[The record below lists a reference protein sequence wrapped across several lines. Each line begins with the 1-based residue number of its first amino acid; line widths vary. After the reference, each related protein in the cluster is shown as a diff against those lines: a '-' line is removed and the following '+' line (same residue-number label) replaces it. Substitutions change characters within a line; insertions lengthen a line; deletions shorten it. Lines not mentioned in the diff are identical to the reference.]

1 MQIVRTVLWVLL
13 IVALV
18 VFSMFNWN
26 PVEVTIWDNLILET
40 KVPALVIVSFL
51 LGMIPTWLVHRG
63 TKWRLSRR
71 IKTLE
76 NAVKAAA
83 VTPETA
89 APLSMTEGD
98 IPSPFANP
106 STETHR
112 QP

>member
-76 NAVKAAA
+76 NAVKATA
-83 VTPETA
+83 VTPDTTL
-89 APLSMTEGD
+89 PPSMTEGD

-106 STETHR
+106 SDETYR

>member
-51 LGMIPTWLVHRG
+51 LGMIPTWLLLRG

-76 NAVKAAA
+76 NAVKATA
-83 VTPETA
+83 VTPDNTT
-89 APLSMTEGD
+89 PTSVTEGD
-98 IPSPFANP
+98 VASPLSTPSN
-106 STETHR
+106 ETHG